1 MEINMI
7 YITAGS
13 KDEARMSGFKKDHP
27 CSDDLEKHPDP
38 SYICLFLKVCSFIN

>member
-13 KDEARMSGFKKDHP
+13 KDEARIIGKALVSTRLAACVNIIENMN
-27 CSDDLEKHPDP
+27 
-38 SYICLFLKVCSFIN
+38 SFWK